1 MDQSAN
7 LSLPYIMPSQAQKH
21 VTHNEAIRTL
31 DALVQ
36 LAVLDRHL
44 ASPPISPSDG
54 NRYIVA
60 AAASGAWTAREGQV
74 AAWQDG
80 AWVFLAPRPGWLA
93 FVADEARLVAFD
105 GAAWID
111 AAVHSLNPAPRVG
124 VNTTADDTNRLAV
137 RSPASLF
144 DQESGD
150 HRLKVNKAAPGDT
163 ASVLFQTGYSG
174 RAEFGLAGNDDWSVK
189 VSPDGSA
196 WVEALRA
203 EAATGRVLL
212 PIALPLVHPEQVV
225 TRRHVREVLAADRTY
240 YVRADGSDSN
250 DGLADSAGG
259 AFLTIAK
266 AVAAAVAIDPSTYNV
281 TIQLQDG
288 TWTVGPSIATPMLNN
303 KPLTLR
309 GNLSTPASCVI
320 AGATS
325 VSASGAGVSLNLA
338 GLSLN
343 GTLLGINCSAGATVG
358 IGAAIV
364 FGAASSQA
372 HMRTNG
378 PGSTINVN
386 ADYAITAAS
395 PRHFYA
401 SPNGFINCFNR
412 TVTLSGTLNF
422 SSAFAFAD
430 RGALI
435 STNASTFTGG
445 TVTGKRYEAQTNAV
459 IYTGGA
465 GASHYPGSIA
475 GTTATGGQYG

>member
-7 LSLPYIMPSQAQKH
+7 LCLPYIMPSQAQKH

-36 LAVLDRHL
+36 LAVIDRDL
-44 ASPPISPSDG
+44 AAPPVSPADG
-54 NRYIVA
+54 DRYIVA
-60 AAASGAWTAREGQV
+60 AGASDAWAGREHWV

-80 AWVFLAPRPGWLA
+80 AWAFLAPRAGWLA
-93 FVADEARLVAFD
+93 FVADETRLVAFD
-105 GAAWID
+105 GAAWVD
-111 AAVHSLNPAPRVG
+111 AAVHSVNPVPRVG
-124 VNTTADDTNRLAV
+124 VNASADDTNRLTV

-150 HRLKVNKAAPGDT
+150 HRMKVNKAAPGDT

-203 EAATGRVLL
+203 DAATGRVML
-212 PIALPLVHPEQVV
+212 PAALPLAHPDQLV
-225 TRRHVREVLAADRTY
+225 TRSHVREVLAADRTY

-250 DGLADSAGG
+250 DGLADTAGG
-259 AFLTIAK
+259 AFLTIAR
-266 AVAAAVAIDPSTYNV
+266 AVAAAAAIDPSTYNV

-288 TWTVGPSIATPMLNN
+288 TWTIGPSIATPMLHN
-303 KPLTLR
+303 KTLTIR
-309 GNLSTPASCVI
+309 GNPAAPASCVI
-320 AGATS
+320 EGATS
-325 VSASGAGVSLNLA
+325 VAASGAGVSLALT

-343 GTLLGINCSAGATVG
+343 GSLLGINCSAGAIVG

-386 ADYAITAAS
+386 ADYAVAAAS

-412 TVTLSGTLNF
+412 TVSLSGTLNF

-445 TVTGKRYEAQTNAV
+445 TVTGKRYDAQTNAV
-459 IYTGGA
+459 IYTGGG
-465 GASHYPGSIA
+465 GASHFPGSIA